1 MSKIV
6 NWYMVVQD
14 IEELFQSTF
23 GPEYD
28 FSVEGVEFDEVLG
41 TLKIEILKD
50 VDSNDPVIGNYV
62 GVRIA

>member
-6 NWYMVVQD
+6 NWHMSVQD
-14 IEELFQSTF
+14 LEELFQSTF

-28 FSVEGVEFDEVLG
+28 FSVEGTEFDEVLG
-41 TLKIEILKD
+41 ILKVEILKD
-50 VDSNDPVIGNYV
+50 VESNDPVIGNYV